1 MTLPEIILD
10 FLRSLFSFDSA
21 HPLLF
26 TQFYFWAFF
35 ALVFAV
41 FSLFHS
47 KALLRNAYLFFV
59 SLFFYYK
66 TSGVF
71 LLLLLFVVTYNFFAA
86 RWVHRAR
93 PRWKTFW
100 VVLSVVVD
108 LGILAYFKYAYFLA
122 DFVNELFGLSIE
134 VHDVLGEL
142 GNILTGTQAFRVD
155 AIILPVGISFFTFQ
169 AISYVVDVRRGKVA
183 PLRNFLEF
191 GFFLTFFPQLVA
203 GPIVRAPEFFPQL
216 RRPWNLSRRWFG
228 IAVFWIMNGL
238 VKKLVLADYLAVNLS
253 DRVFE
258 NPLLYTGFE
267 NLSALFCYSL
277 QVYADFSGYTDIA
290 TGVAMLMGFHLPQ
303 NFNSPYKAENAQ
315 QFWRRWH
322 MSLSRWL
329 RDYLYIPLGGNR
341 NATAGTYIIIFAVA
355 VIGSFLSGSWW
366 VALAVAV
373 LTALVLLYGWR
384 RPDHRKFLRTQVN
397 SMDTMLLG
405 GLWHGASWNFMIW
418 GGLNGLG
425 QIIYKFWA
433 QWTRPVQAAVI
444 CGVCALCYGFS
455 RFTPAPVWNLF
466 FVWTLIL
473 SMGTLVRLGYYLA
486 TRNNRFLHPSGVR
499 NDKEA
504 GVRND
509 KEAGVRNENSSVVS
523 KNSVP
528 FLPKNGAPVIS
539 KNSAPVIPSE
549 AKESTFASAVA
560 NYWAVFQTF
569 VFITFT
575 RLFFRSGSNLDP
587 ALANEEA
594 WNTAKDM
601 VTQIGSAWDLSKV
614 PAMAWQHRGVLLV
627 FFIGMLIHWLP
638 ERWKRRYRLLF
649 ASLPLPFMAIAVV
662 LIVFVVYQFITSD
675 LQSFIY
681 FQF

>member
-1 MTLPEIILD
+1 MTGWDAIRDLLQGV
-10 FLRSLFSFDSA
+10 FSFDSA

-35 ALVFAV
+35 AVVFAG
-41 FSLFHS
+41 FSLIHS
-47 KALLRNAYLFFV
+47 KPLLRNAYLFFV

-71 LLLLLFVVTYNFFAA
+71 LLLLLFVVTYNYFAA
-86 RWVHRAR
+86 RALRRAR
-93 PRWKTFW
+93 PGWKSFW
-100 VVLSVVVD
+100 VALSVTVD
-108 LGILAYFKYAYFLA
+108 LGVLAYFKYAYFLA
-122 DFVNELFGLSIE
+122 DFLNDLFGLSIQ

-142 GNILTGTQAFRVD
+142 GNALTGKSVFRVD

-169 AISYVVDVRRGKVA
+169 AISYVMDVRREKIE
-183 PLRNFLEF
+183 PLRNFLDF

-216 RRPWNLSRRWFG
+216 RKPYNLSRRWFG
-228 IAVFWIMNGL
+228 IAVFWILNGL

-253 DRVFE
+253 DRVFG

-267 NLSALFCYSL
+267 NLAALFCYSL

-290 TGVAMLMGFHLPQ
+290 TGVAMLMGFYLPK
-303 NFNSPYKAENAQ
+303 NFDSPYKAENAQ

-322 MSLSRWL
+322 MTLSRWL

-341 NATAGTYIIIFAVA
+341 NATWGSYIIIVAVA

-366 VALAVAV
+366 VAFAVALITLAIV
-373 LTALVLLYGWR
+373 LYGWL
-384 RPDHRKFLRTQVN
+384 RPDSRKMLRTHVN

-418 GGLNGLG
+418 GGLNGIG
-425 QIIYKFWA
+425 MIVYKV
-433 QWTRPVQAAVI
+433 WTKWSRPFQALFI
-444 CGVCALCYGFS
+444 CGLCALTYALS
-455 RFTPAPVWNLF
+455 VWAPAPIWNLF
-466 FVWTLIL
+466 FVWTLVL
-473 SMGTLVRLGYYLA
+473 AAGTLVRLVYYLVQ
-486 TRNNRFLHPSGVR
+486 RGHDDPRLDR
-499 NDKEA
+499 E
-504 GVRND
+504 
-509 KEAGVRNENSSVVS
+509 
-523 KNSVP
+523 
-528 FLPKNGAPVIS
+528 
-539 KNSAPVIPSE
+539 SAPVAWISR
-549 AKESTFASAVA
+549 A
-560 NYWAVFQTF
+560 WAVFQTF

-594 WNTAKDM
+594 WNTAKNM
-601 VTQIGSAWDLSKV
+601 VNQIGSAWDLGLV
-614 PAMAWQHRGVLLV
+614 PAMLRQHAPVLLV
-627 FFIGMLIHWLP
+627 FAAGMLVHWLP
-638 ERWKRRYRLLF
+638 DRFKRRYRIAF
-649 ASLPLPFMAIAVV
+649 ARLPLALMALAVV
-662 LIVFVVYQFITSD
+662 AVVFFVYQFITAD

>member
-1 MTLPEIILD
+1 MTFPDVIRD
-10 FLRSLFSFDSA
+10 FLQALFSFDSA

-35 ALVFAV
+35 ALVFAG
-41 FSLFHS
+41 FSLIHS
-47 KALLRNAYLFFV
+47 KPVLRNAYLFFV

-86 RWVHRAR
+86 RALRRAR
-93 PRWKTFW
+93 PAWQTFW

-108 LGILAYFKYAYFLA
+108 LGVLAYFKYAYFIA
-122 DFVNELFGLSIE
+122 DFLNDLFGLSIQ
-134 VHDVLGEL
+134 VRDVLGEL
-142 GNILTGTQAFRVD
+142 GNALTGTSVFRVD

-169 AISYVVDVRRGKVA
+169 AVSYIMDVKRGKIE
-183 PLRNFLEF
+183 PLRKFLDF

-216 RRPWNLSRRWFG
+216 YKPYNLSRRWFG

-267 NLSALFCYSL
+267 NLAALFCYSL

-341 NATAGTYIIIFAVA
+341 NATWGTYIIIIAVA

-366 VALAVAV
+366 VAFAVAV
-373 LTALVLLYGWR
+373 ISVLILVYGWR
-384 RPDHRKFLRTQVN
+384 RPDKRKFLRTQVN

-418 GGLNGLG
+418 GGLNGIG
-425 QIIYKFWA
+425 MIVYKFWA
-433 QWTRPVQAAVI
+433 EWSIGRKTAVI
-444 CGVCALCYGFS
+444 WGVFALCLALAH
-455 RFTPAPVWNLF
+455 FTPAPVWNLF
-466 FVWTLIL
+466 TVWTFVLAF
-473 SMGTLVRLGYYLA
+473 GTLVRLFYG
-486 TRNNRFLHPSGVR
+486 FLHPSGVR
-499 NDKEA
+499 NDKNA
-504 GVRND
+504 
-509 KEAGVRNENSSVVS
+509 
-523 KNSVP
+523 
-528 FLPKNGAPVIS
+528 
-539 KNSAPVIPSE
+539 VIPSE
-549 AKESTFASAVA
+549 AKESKAAAWISHA
-560 NYWAVFQTF
+560 WAVFQTF

-587 ALANEEA
+587 ALANEQA
-594 WNTAKDM
+594 WNTAKSM
-601 VTQIGSAWDLSKV
+601 VNQIGSAWNLSVV
-614 PAMAWQHRGVLLV
+614 PRAAWQHRAVLLV
-627 FFIGMLIHWLP
+627 FAFGMLVHWLP
-638 ERWKRRYRLLF
+638 DRWKRRYRLAF
-649 ASLPLPFMAIAVV
+649 ARLPLPVMALVV
-662 LIVFVVYQFITSD
+662 ALIVFGVYQFITAD
-675 LQSFIY
+675 LQTFIY